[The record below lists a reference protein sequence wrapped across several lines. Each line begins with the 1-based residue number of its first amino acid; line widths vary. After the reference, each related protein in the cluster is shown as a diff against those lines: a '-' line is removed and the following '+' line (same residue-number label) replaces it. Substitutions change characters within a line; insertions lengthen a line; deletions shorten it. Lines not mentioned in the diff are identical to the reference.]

1 VVLDGGSRLLGY
13 WDDVNHNMLIRHH
26 TVPIST
32 TLGGHRMKKTDSPY
46 RAIGQR
52 KRLSE
57 DLVNQI
63 TDLILSKHLQPGDR
77 LPSEHRLVEE
87 LGVSR
92 SVVREG
98 IKALEERGLVEVK
111 QGSGTFVRSPSSEM
125 VSDSFSLF
133 LRTRIARYSKLMEV
147 RGILDVEIAGL
158 LAQRATEED
167 LERLSKSIERM
178 WELLES
184 PQEFVE
190 EDVAFHMAFYA
201 AMKNEVLLTI
211 MQPIMEMLSEAMSV
225 TFEAPGSPESSLRRH
240 ETLVQRIQAGDS
252 EGAREAM
259 REIIYRGEG
268 RLTEALRAE
277 ELGGED

>member
-1 VVLDGGSRLLGY
+1 MDELDSLY
-13 WDDVNHNMLIRHH
+13 
-26 TVPIST
+26 T
-32 TLGGHRMKKTDSPY
+32 
-46 RAIGQR
+46 AIGQR

-57 DLVNQI
+57 GVVSQI
-63 TDLILSKHLQPGDR
+63 TELILSRQLQPGDR

-111 QGSGTFVRSPSSEM
+111 HGSGTFVRRPTSEM

-158 LAQRATEED
+158 LAERATEED
-167 LERLSKSIERM
+167 LGRLRESIGRM
-178 WELLES
+178 WEVLDS
-184 PQEFVE
+184 PQEFAE

-201 AMKNEVLLTI
+201 AMKNEVLLMI
-211 MQPIMEMLSEAMSV
+211 MQPIMELLSEAMSM

-240 ETLVQRIQAGDS
+240 EKLVQRIEAGDS

-268 RLTEALRAE
+268 RLEEALRAE
-277 ELGGED
+277 EVASEG

>member
-1 VVLDGGSRLLGY
+1 MV
-13 WDDVNHNMLIRHH
+13 IRRQ
-26 TVPIST
+26 T
-32 TLGGHRMKKTDSPY
+32 TQSMPAGDRMDKPESVYTT
-46 RAIGQR
+46 IGQK
-52 KRLSE
+52 KRLSGAVV
-57 DLVNQI
+57 DQI
-63 TDLILSKHLQPGDR
+63 TDLILSKHLQPGDK
-77 LPSEHRLVEE
+77 LPPEHRLAGE

-98 IKALEERGLVEVK
+98 IKALEERGLVQVK
-111 QGSGTFVRSPSSEM
+111 QGSGTFVRSPSAEM

-167 LERLSKSIERM
+167 LERLSKSIEQM
-178 WELLES
+178 WELLDS
-184 PQEFVE
+184 PQEFAE

-211 MQPIMEMLSEAMSV
+211 TQPIMDMLSEAMSV

-240 ETLVQRIQAGDS
+240 EKLVQRIQAGDS
-252 EGAREAM
+252 GGAREAM

-268 RLTEALRAE
+268 RLDEALRME
-277 ELGGED
+277 EAASED

>member
-1 VVLDGGSRLLGY
+1 MVIRHQTTSITRDEGRMEKLDGLY
-13 WDDVNHNMLIRHH
+13 
-26 TVPIST
+26 TV
-32 TLGGHRMKKTDSPY
+32 
-46 RAIGQR
+46 IGQK

-57 DLVNQI
+57 DVVNQI
-63 TDLILSKHLQPGDR
+63 TDLILSRHLQPGDR

-111 QGSGTFVRSPSSEM
+111 QGSGTFVRSPTSEM

-133 LRTRIARYSKLMEV
+133 LRTKMARYSKLMEV

-158 LAQRATEED
+158 LAERATEED
-167 LERLSKSIERM
+167 LERLSNSIARM
-178 WELLES
+178 WEVLDS

-201 AMKNEVLLTI
+201 AMKNEVLLMI
-211 MQPIMEMLSEAMSV
+211 MQPIMELLSEAMSM

-240 ETLVQRIQAGDS
+240 EKLVQRIEAGDS

-268 RLTEALRAE
+268 RLTEALQAE
-277 ELGGED
+277 EGASED